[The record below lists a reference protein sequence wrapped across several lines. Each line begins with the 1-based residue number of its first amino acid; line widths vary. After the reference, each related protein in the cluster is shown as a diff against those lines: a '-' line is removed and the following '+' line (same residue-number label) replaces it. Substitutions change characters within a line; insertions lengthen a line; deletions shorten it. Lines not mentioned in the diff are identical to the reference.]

1 MGTEITGND
10 AIKISKWSAW
20 KCNFLYYL

>member
-20 KCNFLYYL
+20 KV